1 MVVHKANILG
11 FIVYSVK
18 LFFVSYNFDNPSKSL
33 PFFTL
38 SSGVLWYMIYLF
50 CPEVSVVMLLSGNN
64 NNKNISKDMEKR

>member
-11 FIVYSVK
+11 FIVHSVK

-38 SSGVLWYMIYLF
+38 SSGVFWYMVYLF
-50 CPEVSVVMLLSGNN
+50 YPGVSVVMLLSANN